1 MNMVETLPKNNLTR
15 DSVLLLLLFICYV
28 VGFIVFFFMTSQLYI
43 CCDETLIIINANNLA
58 IALLPLQNCA
68 YL

>member
-1 MNMVETLPKNNLTR
+1 MNMVETLPKNNQRL
-15 DSVLLLLLFICYV
+15 SFAAVIIYLLCCGIYCF
-28 VGFIVFFFMTSQLYI
+28 FFFMTSQLYI